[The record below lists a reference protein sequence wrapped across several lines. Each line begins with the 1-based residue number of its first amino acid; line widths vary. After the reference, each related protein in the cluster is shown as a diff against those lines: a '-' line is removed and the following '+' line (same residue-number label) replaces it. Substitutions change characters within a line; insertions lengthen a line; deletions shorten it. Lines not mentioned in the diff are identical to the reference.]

1 MDHVASRH
9 RPQVSRYQASLCRA
23 DNGDLWIGWSAHRG
37 RLGCRH
43 RTRNCPR
50 LHHFRF
56 ERDKDALLGE
66 RLFEGPRI
74 SHDQNFPTINGW
86 VFHWDSDQ
94 PPAVAER
101 SQPIWS
107 DERGLTISR
116 LGSDASKRFRLSFG
130 SDISMDVDLLQ
141 RRVSNSSRRDFAP
154 ADAHHF
160 LADQVYPR
168 ILAQEGAFILH
179 GGSFILNNAAVLLL
193 GPSGRG
199 KSTLIASFAQSGFVA
214 MGDDACSIS
223 SDTGTT
229 MAESLYPSMRLLHDS
244 LAAVFK
250 GAVQT
255 APVGSHTAKRRV
267 ATPPYAEPRK
277 IRVAA
282 IFSIAEAVADGV
294 TVRPQSIASAC
305 MTCVENSFTLNPS
318 DSAQAAGRLEH
329 ASHLARAVPFFEI
342 AYPRDYA
349 RLPEVRAAILDQV
362 AALQPA

>member
-1 MDHVASRH
+1 M
-9 RPQVSRYQASLCRA
+9 
-23 DNGDLWIGWSAHRG
+23 
-37 RLGCRH
+37 LG
-43 RTRNCPR
+43 
-50 LHHFRF
+50 
-56 ERDKDALLGE
+56 KQ
-66 RLFEGPRI
+66 LFEGSQI
-74 SHDQNFPTINGW
+74 NHDQDFPTIDGW
-86 VFHWDSDQ
+86 AFDWDTNQ
-94 PPAVAER
+94 PRAVAER
-101 SQPIWS
+101 SKPIWS

-116 LGSDASKRFRLSFG
+116 IGSVASKRVRLTFG
-130 SDISMDVDLLQ
+130 SYISMDIDLLQ
-141 RRVSNSSRRDFAP
+141 RRVSNSSRIELTP
-154 ADAHHF
+154 VDAQHF

-179 GGSFILNNAAVLLL
+179 GGSFVLNNAAVLLL

-244 LAAVFK
+244 LTAIFK

-305 MTCVENSFTLNPS
+305 MTCVENSFTLDPS
-318 DSAQAAGRLEH
+318 DSAQAAGRLEQ

-342 AYPRDYA
+342 TYPRDYA
-349 RLPEVRAAILDQV
+349 RLPEVRAAILAQV
-362 AALQPA
+362 AALEQA